1 MAGQNLKIEEGIK
14 VKKFKV
20 TLYGVL
26 ISLLL
31 SLAYSFY
38 VYVTTPDWGDLVS
51 LATFIV
57 LFSILCFITL
67 IVQIVLLFKKKL

>member
-1 MAGQNLKIEEGIK
+1 M
-14 VKKFKV
+14 KKFKV

-67 IVQIVLLFKKKL
+67 IVQIVFLFKKKL